1 MTFAAVLTLSVSR
14 FILRTNGCPFGVM
27 DHCLIDNAHRGEI
40 FWNVADAWGGKQG
53 GFGSWAD
60 PPFFGSDKFFS
71 SKIVSGII

>member
-1 MTFAAVLTLSVSR
+1 
-14 FILRTNGCPFGVM
+14 M